1 MKVANMKS
9 NKGNKI
15 ANQFVIDTDE
25 GIYFQSYRSI
35 IAFCSNNGKVTLD
48 EKFWDY
54 STTTGK
60 YRNQFLN
67 EGIAETRKKIKS
79 GIYVLT
85 NLN

>member
-1 MKVANMKS
+1 MRVANMTS

-15 ANQFVIDTDE
+15 ANQFVIDTE
-25 GIYFQSYRSI
+25 KGIYFQSYRSI
-35 IAFCSNNGKVTLD
+35 IAFCSNDGKVTLD

-54 STTTGK
+54 STKTGK
-60 YRNQFLN
+60 YLH